1 MGAFVNSTDNFGRVG
16 AHAEQ
21 MSQAQV
27 QRLEYDSIGVL
38 MEMIGDNAAP
48 QNAPAN
54 EHAQKRLVVG
64 FNRIVDPV
72 KIANPYVASDEPSE
86 SSPQARTLAHVR

>member
-1 MGAFVNSTDNFGRVG
+1 MGAFVNDTDNFGRVG

-21 MSQAQV
+21 MLQAQV
-27 QRLEYDSIGVL
+27 QRCESDNIVVL
-38 MEMIGDNAAP
+38 MDMIGDNAAP

-54 EHAQKRLVVG
+54 EHAEKQLVVG
-64 FNRIVDPV
+64 SNRIVDPV

-86 SSPQARTLAHVR
+86 SNSQARTLLHV